1 VRVIRAIEVL
11 LLQIRDDK
19 YNLELM
25 RRMGLQE
32 IYPYKRKSFS
42 LPEFNK
48 EWYFFKNEERLHQ
61 GLVYCTPNERNILD
75 IKPAKNLLSWGI

>member
-1 VRVIRAIEVL
+1 VRVIRAIQVFL

-48 EWYFFKNEERLHQ
+48 KGYFFQQLGEATS
-61 GLVYCTPNERNILD
+61 GP
-75 IKPAKNLLSWGI
+75 GIPHALRGIFWIYSQ

>member
-1 VRVIRAIEVL
+1 
-11 LLQIRDDK
+11 
-19 YNLELM
+19 M

-48 EWYFFKNEERLHQ
+48 KGYFFSTTRR
-61 GLVYCTPNERNILD
+61 GYIRAWDTTRPRRNILD
-75 IKPAKNLLSWGI
+75 IQPVKYLLSWGI